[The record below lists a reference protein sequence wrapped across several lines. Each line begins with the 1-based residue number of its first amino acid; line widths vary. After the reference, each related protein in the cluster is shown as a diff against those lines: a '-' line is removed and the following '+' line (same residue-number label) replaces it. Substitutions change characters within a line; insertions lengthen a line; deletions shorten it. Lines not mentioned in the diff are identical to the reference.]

1 MTTMRLA
8 LLPLGLLLAA
18 VPALAQQ
25 APADFPPATA
35 ASTVCSGPAP
45 QIPAV
50 DWRGKASYAAKAK
63 TQGGRV
69 VAIEVRPLTTGID
82 RRSQRALVQAIS
94 QSLQVSRC
102 EPGEHV
108 FERTFSFDLPAAAE
122 PASAASR

>member
-8 LLPLGLLLAA
+8 LLPLSLLLAA
-18 VPALAQQ
+18 APALAQQ
-25 APADFPPATA
+25 APADLPPATA

-63 TQGGRV
+63 AQDGRV
-69 VAIEVRPLTTGID
+69 VAIEVRPLTAGID
-82 RRSQRALVQAIS
+82 RRSQRALVQAVS
-94 QSLQVSRC
+94 QSLRSARC

-108 FERTFSFDLPAAAE
+108 FERTFSFELPAAAE

>member
-18 VPALAQQ
+18 APVWAQQ

-35 ASTVCSGPAP
+35 PGTVCSGPAP
-45 QIPAV
+45 QLPAV

-69 VAIEVRPLTTGID
+69 VAIEVRALTAGID
-82 RRSQRALVQAIS
+82 RRSQRALVQAVS
-94 QSLQVSRC
+94 ESLRSARC

>member
-8 LLPLGLLLAA
+8 LLPLGLLLAGA
-18 VPALAQQ
+18 PALAQQ

-45 QIPAV
+45 QIPVV

-69 VAIEVRPLTTGID
+69 VAIELRPLTTGID

-94 QSLQVSRC
+94 QSLQSSRC

-122 PASAASR
+122 PASTASH

>member
-18 VPALAQQ
+18 APVLAQQ
-25 APADFPPATA
+25 APTAFPPATA
-35 ASTVCSGPAP
+35 PSTVCSGPAP

-63 TQGGRV
+63 TKDGRV
-69 VAIEVRPLTTGID
+69 VAIEVRPLTAGID

-94 QSLQVSRC
+94 QSLQSARC

-108 FERTFSFDLPAAAE
+108 FEQTFSFELPAPPE